1 MSRINILQCDRC
13 LVNPRTAAD
22 KLCDKC
28 RALADTKVFKIAS
41 DGERIAI
48 LESQVKQL
56 CELIGDLEPI
66 TVFMTLQDGKQHQ
79 VSMLRIKTAEIRSV
93 PSLVAMPP
101 PETEP
106 ASEQS

>member
-1 MSRINILQCDRC
+1 MSNTSCSRCRRPIYVAAVNDGLCDRC
-13 LVNPRTAAD
+13 
-22 KLCDKC
+22 
-28 RALADTKVFKIAS
+28 RAVVPANSFTLLK

-79 VSMLRIKTAEIRSV
+79 VQMLRIKTAEIRPV
-93 PSLVAMPP
+93 PTLVAMPP